1 MVYRTRRTGN
11 RKAYMRTL
19 EAFLAFF
26 ITFIF
31 VVFVVLKG
39 VSPKGAKT
47 PLEILSSLEQRDDFR
62 ECVYA
67 GNETCARL
75 IVRQYIPSSY
85 DLKVSIGA
93 PAPFK
98 GAKDIYTETVF
109 ITSNR
114 TNDYRIVYLY
124 YWPLSG

>member
-1 MVYRTRRTGN
+1 MRYRKKN
-11 RKAYMRTL
+11 RKGYMRTL

-39 VSPKGAKT
+39 VSPKGSKT
-47 PLEILSSLEQRDDFR
+47 PLDILSALEQRDDFR

-67 GNETCARL
+67 GNATCAQL
-75 IVRQYIPSSY
+75 IVRPYIPSSY
-85 DLKVSIGA
+85 DFKVAIGA

-109 ITSNR
+109 ITSNK